1 MKIVHV
7 IAPAQFGGLERV
19 VAALASGHSARG
31 HEVSAIAL
39 STVGREEAPVLSDLR
54 DAGVQVFPVELP
66 PRSYREQYQRVKSL
80 VAKIQPDVAH
90 SHGYL
95 SDVLLGLSRGQGT
108 PPIVSTAHG
117 FTGGDRKNR
126 LYEWL
131 QIRSHRRFDAVVAVS
146 GAIQTRL
153 TKAGVRRMHVL
164 RNAWAGAS
172 DPIPRDDARRAL
184 HTPENTFNLG
194 WVGRISHEKGLDV
207 LIQALPLLND
217 LPVHLT
223 VVGDG
228 GERAGVETTAK
239 ALGLSQRVTWAGVV
253 ADAGRYFHAFDALVL
268 SSRTEG
274 TPVTLLEAM
283 GAHVPV
289 VTAAVGGVPDV
300 VSPSQA
306 LLVPSENP
314 AALADA
320 IRSVVLDRVAA
331 KERAERAHGRLQSEF
346 ALEPWLD
353 SYERIYRSLNISRGS
368 PSRPA

>member
-1 MKIVHV
+1 M
-7 IAPAQFGGLERV
+7 
-19 VAALASGHSARG
+19 
-31 HEVSAIAL
+31 
-39 STVGREEAPVLSDLR
+39 LSDLR

-66 PRSYREQYQRVKSL
+66 PRSYREQFRRVKSL
-80 VAKIQPDVAH
+80 IAKIQPDVAH

-95 SDVLLGLSRGQGT
+95 SDVLLGLSRRRGT
-108 PPIVSTAHG
+108 PPIVSTVHG

-131 QIRSHRRFDAVVAVS
+131 QIRSLRRFDAVVAVS
-146 GAIQTRL
+146 GTIQTRL
-153 TKAGVRRMHVL
+153 TSAGVRRMHLL

-172 DPIPRDDARRAL
+172 DPILRDEARRAL
-184 HTPENTFNLG
+184 NTPEESFNLG

-207 LIQALPLLND
+207 LIQALPLLSD

-239 ALGLSQRVTWAGVV
+239 ALGLSQRITWAGVV

-283 GAHVPV
+283 GTHVPI

-300 VSPSQA
+300 VSPSEA

-314 AALADA
+314 SALAVA
-320 IRSVVLDRVAA
+320 IRSVVLDRPQAM
-331 KERAERAHGRLQSEF
+331 KRAERAHVRLQSQF

-353 SYERIYRSLNISRGS
+353 GYERIYTSLNSLRVS
-368 PSRPA
+368 SSSRPA